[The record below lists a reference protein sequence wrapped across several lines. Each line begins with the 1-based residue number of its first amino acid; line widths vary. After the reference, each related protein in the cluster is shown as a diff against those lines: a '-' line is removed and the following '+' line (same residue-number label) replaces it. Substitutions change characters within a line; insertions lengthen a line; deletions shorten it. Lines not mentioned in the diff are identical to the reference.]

1 MVEEVE
7 GFSSE
12 LCLDSLSEFEAL
24 GDGQVHV
31 VETGVTKDVATH
43 GAKLASS
50 VRDQHGT
57 ADHIAVPRRPC
68 ERRGK
73 ADSSESRSCHWANT
87 SRRSQASLGNGS
99 RARRAGP

>member
-43 GAKLASS
+43 GAKLPSS

-73 ADSSESRSCHWANT
+73 ANSGETRSRHGANT
-87 SRRSQASLGNGS
+87 SGRSRPSPRIAS
-99 RARRAGP
+99 R